1 MVNVL
6 RPAGTTELADAAAS
20 YATRADAAATATEP
34 ADAAA
39 EYLHDARA
47 VQPNGAAVPDGD
59 RTDRGPS
66 TDVGTCVVTSSHRSS
81 VIIVTSSGCDT

>member
-20 YATRADAAATATEP
+20 STTRADAAAAATEP

-39 EYLHDARA
+39 EYLHDAGA
-47 VQPNGAAVPDGD
+47 LQPNGTVIPDGD

-66 TDVGTCVVTSSHRSS
+66 TDVGTCDVTTSHRSS
-81 VIIVTSSGCDT
+81 VIIVTS